1 MMKQVM
7 QPMIEPMTRVR
18 CRSSLARWFAVLALG
33 LVLTGCGASLLYER
47 LDTLVGFY
55 IEGLVTLD
63 DAQSAQL
70 SRTLSRNLDWHRQAE
85 LGRYDASL
93 QRLAAAVADGTTPDE
108 LDAAIQRAEDYWRDI
123 FEQAAPG
130 YTSLAVTLT
139 DAQVRELLQNL
150 AREDEKQWREYAER
164 TPAERR
170 ARREKSLRKNIE
182 RFTGPLTATQ
192 LVMVRE
198 YAAQDRSF
206 MPQWRENRRI
216 WRAVL
221 ADALRDRAATPQ
233 FTARMHQLIAR
244 PDDLWTPEYR
254 RAVDQGRTAFIDMLV
269 SLDGT
274 LTSRQRTAVQQ
285 ELLALAREVRSL
297 ARSPG

>member
-1 MMKQVM
+1 MKQLL
-7 QPMIEPMTRVR
+7 QPMIKAR
-18 CRSSLARWFAVLALG
+18 CRSSVARWLGVLAVVLA
-33 LVLTGCGASLLYER
+33 LTGCGASLLYAR
-47 LDTLVGFY
+47 LDTLVGYY

-63 DAQSAQL
+63 DAQSEQL

-93 QRLAAAVADGTTPDE
+93 RGLAAAVADGTTHDE
-108 LDAAIQRAEDYWRDI
+108 LVAATQRAEDYWRDI

-130 YTSLAVTLT
+130 YTNLAVTLT

-150 AREDEKQWREYAER
+150 AREDEKEWQEYLER

-170 ARREKSLRKNIE
+170 ARREKSLRRNIE
-182 RFTGPLTATQ
+182 RFTGRLTAPQ
-192 LVMVRE
+192 VAIVRE

-206 MPQWRENRRI
+206 MPQWRDNRRA
-216 WRAVL
+216 WRAAL

-233 FTARMHQLIAR
+233 FAARMHQLIAR

-254 RAVDQGRTAFIDMLV
+254 RAVDAGREAFIALLV

-274 LTSRQRTAVQQ
+274 LTSRQRSAVQQ
-285 ELLALAREVRSL
+285 ELLALAGEIRSL

>member
-7 QPMIEPMTRVR
+7 QPTMQPVTRTR
-18 CRSSLARWFAVLALG
+18 CHSSLARWAGVLALG

-55 IEGLVTLD
+55 LEGLVTLD

-93 QRLAAAVADGTTPDE
+93 QGLAAAVADGTTHEE
-108 LDAAIQRAEDYWRDI
+108 LVAATRRAEDYWRDI

-139 DAQVRELLQNL
+139 DGQVSELLRNL
-150 AREDEKQWREYAER
+150 AREDEKEWQKYSQRS
-164 TPAERR
+164 PAERR
-170 ARREKSLRKNIE
+170 TRREKSLRRNIE
-182 RFTGPLTATQ
+182 RFTGPLTAAQ
-192 LVMVRE
+192 VDIVRQ
-198 YAAQDRSF
+198 YAAEDRSF
-206 MPQWRENRRI
+206 MPQWRESRRI
-216 WRAVL
+216 WRAAL
-221 ADALRDRAATPQ
+221 AAALRDRAATPQ
-233 FTARMHQLIAR
+233 FTARMYQLIAR

-254 RAVDQGRTAFIDMLV
+254 LAIDQGRTAFIDLLV

-274 LTSRQRTAVQQ
+274 LTSRQRTSVQQ